1 MVTRFHGIDR
11 HKKYRMSGCRLYEG
25 LSVSYLYTG
34 ERVLLPLVNTILD
47 TKKELTS
54 DRTRGIVMLALT
66 VIVISYR

>member
-11 HKKYRMSGCRLYEG
+11 HKKYRMSGFRLYEG

-54 DRTRGIVMLALT
+54 GRTRGIVMLALT